1 MRKKGLGKGL
11 DVLLGADSPEG
22 SSESLKELDI
32 DFLKPGQYQPRSYME
47 PEALETLANSIKQ
60 QGLLQPI
67 TVRQIGDGQ
76 YEIIAGE
83 RRWQAAKKAG
93 LSMVAVRVLD
103 IPDEKALIVSLIEN
117 IQREDL
123 NAIEEASGIERL
135 ITEFGLTHQQAAD
148 AVGRSRSAASNLL
161 RLLQLSEPV
170 QTMLKQGQ
178 IEMGHARTLVGLDEE
193 QQIKLAKQFF
203 EQGGTV
209 REAEQLVSEISQ
221 SRAASKKKKELVFKD
236 KNMIH
241 LQDSLSDYLGAVV
254 VISVNKKGK
263 GNMSFKF
270 NSLDQLDGLLDKL
283 GYEEIL

>member
-22 SSESLKELDI
+22 SSESLKELGI